1 MKTAIGIDLGGTNV
15 KGVLINEQ
23 GDILTQHYI
32 PTHDDPDGKWRENVL
47 KMVDYLKAFWLQ
59 PIDVIGLSAPGLP
72 NAGNSCIAFMPD
84 RLNGLENFVWGD
96 YFNHATFVIND
107 AHAATMAEARYGAAK
122 GCQNVILLTLG
133 TGVGGGLLINGDLYQ
148 GLSQMAGHLGH
159 ISINVDDDE
168 ESILGIP
175 GSLEYAMGNYSLKRR
190 SKGRFDTTQDL
201 LNAYRKGDVYATW
214 LWLDAVRKL
223 AVSICSMNNMLSPE
237 MVVIAGGIALAGDD
251 LFNPLASFMDLYEFR
266 PAGKKTLIRQAYFGD
281 MAGAIGAA
289 GFALS
294 HTKKI
299 Q

>member
-32 PTHDDPDGKWRENVL
+32 PTHDDPEGKWRENVL

-72 NAGNSCIAFMPD
+72 NAGNSYIAFMPD